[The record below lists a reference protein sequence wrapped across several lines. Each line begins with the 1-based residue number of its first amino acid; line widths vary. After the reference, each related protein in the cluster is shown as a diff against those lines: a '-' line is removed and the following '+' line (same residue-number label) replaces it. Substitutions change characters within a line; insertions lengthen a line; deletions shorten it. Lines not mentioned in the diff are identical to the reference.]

1 MKPRTIKFLL
11 FVVLALLFLSLGKVF
26 SFDQAVFESFFR
38 RFPIVPSS
46 VIFVVLYVVL
56 TFFIWLGPKD
66 ILRIV
71 SALVYGPYLSTLLV
85 WVAEAINVVVLFAMS
100 RRLGR
105 QYVEQ
110 KLKGRMA
117 RLDET
122 VSHTGFWSIFFLKLT
137 PIVPFRFLDLGFG
150 LTSISLKKYWTISAL
165 ATPLRIFYLQFLLA
179 LGLETVLN
187 PDKLRAYFETN
198 PLVMKLCFAYLVL
211 SVVVMVVWRR
221 KRKK

>member
-1 MKPRTIKFLL
+1 MISRSTKFILL
-11 FVVLALLFLSLGKVF
+11 IALALVFLSLGHFF
-26 SFDQAVFESFFR
+26 SFNQTSFESFFR
-38 RFPIVPSS
+38 GIPVIPSS
-46 VIFVVLYVVL
+46 IVFVILYVVL

-66 ILRIV
+66 IFRIA

-85 WVAEAINVVVLFAMS
+85 WIAESINVVVLFTMS

-117 RLDET
+117 QLDET
-122 VSHTGFWSIFFLKLT
+122 VSNTGFWSIFFLKLT

-150 LTSISLKKYWTISAL
+150 LTKISLKKYWTISAL

-187 PDKLRAYFETN
+187 PEKMTAYLEGH
-198 PLVMKLCFAYLVL
+198 PLVMQLCFAYLVL
-211 SVVVMVVWRR
+211 SVVVMLVWRKANR
-221 KRKK
+221 D

>member
-1 MKPRTIKFLL
+1 MKPRSTKFLL
-11 FVVLALLFLSLGKVF
+11 FIVLAGLFLSLGNVF
-26 SFDQAVFESFFR
+26 SFEQTAVESFFR
-38 RFPIVPSS
+38 RIPLVSSSIV
-46 VIFVVLYVVL
+46 FVVLYVVL

-66 ILRIV
+66 IFRIV

-85 WVAEAINVVVLFAMS
+85 WIAEAINVIVLFTMS

-117 RLDET
+117 QLDET
-122 VSHTGFWSIFFLKLT
+122 VSNTGFWSIFFLKLT

-150 LTSISLKKYWTISAL
+150 LTKISLKKYWMISAL
-165 ATPLRIFYLQFLLA
+165 ATPLRIFYLQFLLS

-187 PDKLRAYFETN
+187 QDKMTAYLEAN
-198 PLVMKLCFAYLVL
+198 PLVMQLCFAYLVL

-221 KRKK
+221 KKR

>member
-1 MKPRTIKFLL
+1 MA
-11 FVVLALLFLSLGKVF
+11 VLFLSLGHFF
-26 SFDQAVFESFFR
+26 SFDQAAFESFFR
-38 RFPIVPSS
+38 GIPVVSSSIV
-46 VIFVVLYVVL
+46 FVVLYVVL

-66 ILRIV
+66 IFRIV

-85 WVAEAINVVVLFAMS
+85 WVAEAINVVVLFTMS

-117 RLDET
+117 QLDET
-122 VSHTGFWSIFFLKLT
+122 VSSTGFWSIFFLKLT

-150 LTSISLKKYWTISAL
+150 LTKISLKKYWTISAL

-187 PDKLRAYFETN
+187 PEKMTAYLEAN
-198 PLVMKLCFAYLVL
+198 PLVMRLCFAYLVL
-211 SVVVMVVWRR
+211 SVVVMLVWRKT
-221 KRKK
+221 KRPATSDK